1 MLGRHSVVDG
11 GELVEQTLG
20 DEGGER
26 DVVAV
31 FLHLF
36 LGFLRTLESEVLQ
49 SPQHPAPRVQSADQL
64 VGGAQTDTEC
74 QVLGVLLRLLR
85 GHITSWSLQP
95 TNNLESPAGA
105 ELRVCNKPGHQ
116 LVDSQK

>member
-1 MLGRHSVVDG
+1 MLGGRSVVNG

-49 SPQHPAPRVQSADQL
+49 SPQHAAPGVQGAHQL
-64 VGGAQTDTEC
+64 VGGAQADVEC
-74 QVLGVLLRLLR
+74 QVLRILLRLLR
-85 GHITSWSLQP
+85 VNIACRSLQP
-95 TNNLESPAGA
+95 TNNLETSASA
-105 ELRVCNKPGHQ
+105 EFRVCNKTRSGWR
-116 LVDSQK
+116 LLT